1 MHQLQGGWL
10 PSWQTTVVVEPGGTT
25 TVVFAGGFGL
35 PLLMQ
40 PQSIAEANTSADRIF
55 IFPPR
60 YSMDTRSV
68 RGSRGRRGG
77 AQGAWRHGPNANG
90 CVVDVLQT
98 GQYRF
103 GIGIYPAATR
113 MFCAMSG

>member
-40 PQSIAEANTSADRIF
+40 PQSIADANTSADRIF
-55 IFPPR
+55 IFPPVFDGHPKCA
-60 YSMDTRSV
+60 YLSGQAGRSAGRV
-68 RGSRGRRGG
+68 PPWAERQRVCRRGPTERSISF
-77 AQGAWRHGPNANG
+77 RHGHIPG
-90 CVVDVLQT
+90 RD
-98 GQYRF
+98 
-103 GIGIYPAATR
+103 
-113 MFCAMSG
+113 